1 MDMALADLFKHKIR
15 FELVGEDPDYEDL
28 RSYSIGRQYS
38 SREIKS
44 LRSVGALNPVDL
56 SLNHLQSFY
65 THVLSTMIRECPFA
79 IDRVEIKPQVILDGV
94 AAGQRDLIG
103 YTLDNPRN
111 NIHLFSRCA
120 VLQVKNIFD
129 NEWLKDKTFRVHVE
143 VYLYVPNEE
152 WTKLESWKFLGINLG
167 L

>member
-15 FELVGEDPDYEDL
+15 FELVDEDPDYEDL

-44 LRSVGALNPVDL
+44 LKSVGALSSVDL
-56 SLNHLQSFY
+56 STNHLQSFY
-65 THVLSTMIRECPFA
+65 THVLSTMIQECPFA
-79 IDRVEIKPQVILDGV
+79 IDRAENKPQIILDGD

-111 NIHLFSRCA
+111 NLHLFSRCA
-120 VLQVKNIFD
+120 VLQVNDVIGND
-129 NEWLKDKTFRVHVE
+129 WLKDETFHIYVE
-143 VYLYVPNEE
+143 VYLYEVRN
-152 WTKLESWKFLGINLG
+152 
-167 L
+167 